1 MANSVQ
7 NSVKVSFN
15 DTTYKFVLENVLE
28 TDVKTVRRI
37 YIILVNGVESDSR
50 IIYTTMKGETRAC
63 YEVLVPTEKNPNV
76 YTTPYKQYYEK
87 GFPMS
92 ITFDIIKFLNK

>member
-1 MANSVQ
+1 
-7 NSVKVSFN
+7 
-15 DTTYKFVLENVLE
+15 
-28 TDVKTVRRI
+28 
-37 YIILVNGVESDSR
+37 
-50 IIYTTMKGETRAC
+50 MKGETRAC

>member
-1 MANSVQ
+1 MA

-15 DTTYKFVLENVLE
+15 ETNYKFLLEEVIE
-28 TDVKTVRRI
+28 PSKSEVRRI
-37 YIILVNGVESDSR
+37 YTILINGVESEDR
-50 IIYTTMKGETRAC
+50 LIYTTMKGEPRAC
-63 YEVLVPTEKNPNV
+63 YEVLRQTDSNPNA
-76 YTTPYKQYYEK
+76 YNTPYKQYYEK